1 MTTSSI
7 FFIFGIPFCFHI
19 HKAIPE
25 MGHFK
30 SSREKIIVH
39 DGYYWLGL
47 ALTEATDHCVPNY
60 MQYALGLM
68 SPIDIQ
74 IDLLTITCGHRQ
86 IRTARCIFGFSCGND
101 AQIICLA
108 RKPTSKQGRPEH
120 LLCLIRAVAIHIRQ
134 V

>member
-1 MTTSSI
+1 
-7 FFIFGIPFCFHI
+7 
-19 HKAIPE
+19 

-30 SSREKIIVH
+30 RNREKIIVR
-39 DGYYWLGL
+39 DGSYWLGL
-47 ALTEATDHCVPNY
+47 SLTEANDHCLPNY

-68 SPIDIQ
+68 SPIDIH
-74 IDLLTITCGHRQ
+74 IGLLTITCDHRQ
-86 IRTARCIFGFSCGND
+86 IKTVRCIFGFSCGND

-120 LLCLIRAVAIHIRQ
+120 LLCLIRAVAVNIRH